1 MSILFKMHARH
12 RSPVGGYKTSSMGMG
27 GVATASR
34 VSPDGSGRGRGLHN
48 SEYRNYNRGG
58 YGRGQSRQFGF
69 QQPSHGNDIFM
80 EAGRLAAEYLVSKG
94 LLPPNALSGKLPN
107 GSLKSPVG
115 NFQGFKQ
122 QDIDEGQTSTLS
134 RMESDVGPGRR
145 RFSDEYEPVGSRNYM
160 RGRRRNESFRSY
172 SSEFN
177 RELQRTG
184 SLDRARAYPDVNSQ
198 DEAFPR
204 DRDEQQVAKDS
215 NVMLPSSLPGKQN
228 PDIESAEELMC
239 CDPKPALGDS
249 GKETGPINTGNDL
262 PSDGEPEPKKS
273 ADIGMLEEKA
283 DPVNLANST
292 DGLEKIGVNE
302 DIEVKLFSQEHNQTS
317 MTDNDLLSLCRFE
330 KVPTRTR
337 SSLAN
342 RGLKVCHDSED
353 EDAHE
358 SDIPKETE
366 VHSQD
371 IPVDASPGVI
381 LSDQNRDAKSLDSD
395 KLKPQSTEEEPCLT
409 YANKQLNETNSSS
422 FPGSKLTREEEKIE
436 GLTEIETCSSID
448 MGRGQKRELDD
459 NDDCKGG
466 GTKRPRELA
475 SLTSTFSDVFL
486 YHSNSMEKQQISQ
499 EPRRSH
505 SEPLIFPSEEKR
517 LVDISMIPEGD
528 ARLGSDF
535 TEKQLLPSSFKAFDL
550 NLMEASDVNE
560 NHDADP
566 VHIFPLITEGVKQEA
581 PVDIHLTMSSNS
593 DITSNYAKSSF
604 DGRDVEVIDL
614 ENDSEQEEKAFN
626 NPERKSEVVFTGT
639 DSFSDN
645 AHSTNNIPHAQ
656 DGYGLMISELL
667 GNDIANCPPLPADMD
682 SLHNDMGLHNG
693 LHNGEGMLG
702 DDDSIY
708 MSLGEIPI
716 SFLSPW
722 EQPAQE
728 FGKPF

>member
-1 MSILFKMHARH
+1 
-12 RSPVGGYKTSSMGMG
+12 MGMG

-58 YGRGQSRQFGF
+58 FGRGQSRQFGF

-184 SLDRARAYPDVNSQ
+184 SLDRARAYPDVNGQ

-215 NVMLPSSLPGKQN
+215 SVMLPSSLPGKQN
-228 PDIESAEELMC
+228 PDIESAEESMC

-292 DGLEKIGVNE
+292 DGLEKI
-302 DIEVKLFSQEHNQTS
+302 
-317 MTDNDLLSLCRFE
+317 
-330 KVPTRTR
+330 
-337 SSLAN
+337 
-342 RGLKVCHDSED
+342 
-353 EDAHE
+353 
-358 SDIPKETE
+358 
-366 VHSQD
+366 
-371 IPVDASPGVI
+371 
-381 LSDQNRDAKSLDSD
+381 DQNRDAKSLDSD
-395 KLKPQSTEEEPCLT
+395 QLKPQSTEEEPCLT
-409 YANKQLNETNSSS
+409 YANKQLNETSSSS
-422 FPGSKLTREEEKIE
+422 FPGSKLMREEEKIE
-436 GLTEIETCSSID
+436 GLTEIETCSAID

-716 SFLSPW
+716 SMLKIFLATLFDLNLVTELSLNAMPSVCVCICLCINAVTIHLIRSFLSPW

>member
-1 MSILFKMHARH
+1 MHARH
-12 RSPVGGYKTSSMGMG
+12 RSPVGGYKSSPMGMG

-34 VSPDGSGRGRGLHN
+34 VSPDGSVRGRGLHN

-58 YGRGQSRQFGF
+58 FGRGQSRKFGF

-107 GSLKSPVG
+107 GSLKSPAG
-115 NFQGFKQ
+115 NFQGFKR
-122 QDIDEGQTSTLS
+122 QDIDEGRTSTLS
-134 RMESDVGPGRR
+134 RLESEVGPGRR
-145 RFSDEYEPVGSRNYM
+145 RFPDEYESVGSRNYM
-160 RGRRRNESFRSY
+160 RGRRRNEYFRSY

-184 SLDRARAYPDVNSQ
+184 SSDRASAYPDMNGQ
-198 DEAFPR
+198 DDGLAR

-215 NVMLPSSLPGKQN
+215 NGMVPSSLRGKQN
-228 PDIESAEELMC
+228 PDIESAGESMGS
-239 CDPKPALGDS
+239 DQKPALEDS

-262 PSDGEPEPKKS
+262 PSDGEPEPKKFE
-273 ADIGMLEEKA
+273 DIGMSEKEA
-283 DPVNLANST
+283 DPVNLANNN
-292 DGLEKIGVNE
+292 DGLEKIAGNE
-302 DIEVKLFSQEHNQTS
+302 DIEVKLFSKEHNQTS
-317 MTDNDLLSLCRFE
+317 MLSNDLLSLCRFGN
-330 KVPTRTR
+330 VPTRTR
-337 SSLAN
+337 SSVAS
-342 RGLKVCHDSED
+342 RVLKVCHDSED

-358 SDIPKETE
+358 GGLPKETE
-366 VHSQD
+366 VLSQD
-371 IPVDASPGVI
+371 IPVDAPPGVI
-381 LSDQNRDAKSLDSD
+381 LSDQSHDAKSLDSD
-395 KLKPQSTEEEPCLT
+395 KLKPPSTNEKSCLT
-409 YANKQLNETNSSS
+409 YAIKQLNETSSSS
-422 FPGSKLTREEEKIE
+422 FPGSTLMREEEKIE
-436 GLTEIETCSSID
+436 GITEIETCSSIAT
-448 MGRGQKRELDD
+448 GRGEKRELDD
-459 NDDCKGG
+459 DDDCKG
-466 GTKRPRELA
+466 GTKRPRELT

-486 YHSNSMEKQQISQ
+486 YHSNSMEMEQTSQ

-528 ARLGSDF
+528 VRLGSDF
-535 TEKQLLPSSFKAFDL
+535 TEKQLLPSSLKAFDL
-550 NLMEASDVNE
+550 NLMETSDVNE
-560 NHDADP
+560 NHDVDP
-566 VHIFPLITEGVKQEA
+566 VHIFPVITEGVKQEA

-604 DGRDVEVIDL
+604 DGRNVEVIDL

-626 NPERKSEVVFTGT
+626 NPERRSEVVFTGT
-639 DSFSDN
+639 DGFSNN
-645 AHSTNNIPHAQ
+645 AHSTNNISHAQ

-667 GNDIANCPPLPADMD
+667 GNDIANCSPLPADMN
-682 SLHNDMGLHNG
+682 SLHNDMG

-716 SFLSPW
+716 SFLPW
-722 EQPAQE
+722 EQPTQE

>member
-1 MSILFKMHARH
+1 MNPRH
-12 RSPVGGYKTSSMGMG
+12 RSPVGGYKSSSVGMG

-34 VSPDGSGRGRGLHN
+34 VSPDGSVRGRGLHN
-48 SEYRNYNRGG
+48 SEYRNHNRGG
-58 YGRGQSRQFGF
+58 FGRGQAIV

-107 GSLKSPVG
+107 GSLKSPVE
-115 NFQGFKQ
+115 NFQGFKR
-122 QDIDEGQTSTLS
+122 QDIDEGRTSTLS
-134 RMESDVGPGRR
+134 RLETDVGPGRR
-145 RFSDEYEPVGSRNYM
+145 RFPDEYDSVGSRNYM

-184 SLDRARAYPDVNSQ
+184 SSDRARAYPDVNGQ
-198 DEAFPR
+198 DDDLAR

-215 NVMLPSSLPGKQN
+215 NGMLPSSLPGKQN
-228 PDIESAEELMC
+228 PDIESAGESMG
-239 CDPKPALGDS
+239 CDPGPALGDS
-249 GKETGPINTGNDL
+249 VKETSPTNTGNDL
-262 PSDGEPEPKKS
+262 PLVGEPEPKKS
-273 ADIGMLEEKA
+273 DDIGMSKKED
-283 DPVNLANST
+283 DPVNLANSS
-292 DGLEKIGVNE
+292 DGLEKIAGNE
-302 DIEVKLFSQEHNQTS
+302 DIEVKFFSKEHNQTS
-317 MTDNDLLSLCRFE
+317 MTSNDLLSLCRFE
-330 KVPTRTR
+330 NVPTRTR

-353 EDAHE
+353 EDAHVSE
-358 SDIPKETE
+358 LPKETE

-381 LSDQNRDAKSLDSD
+381 LSDQSHEAKNLDSD
-395 KLKPQSTEEEPCLT
+395 KLKPPSIEEESCLT
-409 YANKQLNETNSSS
+409 YAIKQLNETSSSS
-422 FPGSKLTREEEKIE
+422 FPGSTLMREEEKIE
-436 GLTEIETCSSID
+436 GLTEIETCSSIA
-448 MGRGQKRELDD
+448 MGRGEKRELDD
-459 NDDCKGG
+459 GDDCKGE
-466 GTKRPRELA
+466 TKRPRELA

-486 YHSNSMEKQQISQ
+486 YHSNSMEKQQTSQ

-517 LVDISMIPEGD
+517 LVDISIHEGD
-528 ARLGSDF
+528 VRLASDF

-550 NLMEASDVNE
+550 NLMETSDVNE

-566 VHIFPLITEGVKQEA
+566 VHIFPVVTEGVKQEA
-581 PVDIHLTMSSNS
+581 PVDIHLAMNNNS
-593 DITSNYAKSSF
+593 DITSNYAKSNF

-626 NPERKSEVVFTGT
+626 NPESRSEVVFTGN
-639 DSFSDN
+639 DGFSNN
-645 AHSTNNIPHAQ
+645 AHSTNNMPHAQ

-667 GNDIANCPPLPADMD
+667 GNDIANCSPLPADMN
-682 SLHNDMGLHNG
+682 SLHNDMG

-716 SFLSPW
+716 SFLTPW
-722 EQPAQE
+722 EQPTQE

>member
-1 MSILFKMHARH
+1 MSIPFKMHARL
-12 RSPVGGYKTSSMGMG
+12 RSPVGGYKSSSMGMG

-58 YGRGQSRQFGF
+58 FGRGQSKQFGF
-69 QQPSHGNDIFM
+69 QQPSQGNDMFM

-107 GSLKSPVG
+107 GSLKNPVG

-134 RMESDVGPGRR
+134 RLESDVGPGRR
-145 RFSDEYEPVGSRNYM
+145 RFPDEYDPVGSRNYM

-184 SLDRARAYPDVNSQ
+184 SSDRARAYPNVNDQ
-198 DEAFPR
+198 DDTFPR
-204 DRDEQQVAKDS
+204 DRDEQQVAKD
-215 NVMLPSSLPGKQN
+215 NGMVPSSVPGKQN
-228 PDIESAEELMC
+228 PDIESAGESMGS
-239 CDPKPALGDS
+239 DPKPSLGDS

-273 ADIGMLEEKA
+273 EDIGMSEKEA
-283 DPVNLANST
+283 DPVNLANSS
-292 DGLEKIGVNE
+292 DGLEKIAVNE
-302 DIEVKLFSQEHNQTS
+302 DIEVKLLSKEHNQTS
-317 MTDNDLLSLCRFE
+317 MTDNDLLSLCRFD

-353 EDAHE
+353 EDAHASE
-358 SDIPKETE
+358 LPKETE

-381 LSDQNRDAKSLDSD
+381 LSDQSHHGKSLDSD
-395 KLKPQSTEEEPCLT
+395 KLKPQSTEEETCLT
-409 YANKQLNETNSSS
+409 YAIKQLNETSSAS
-422 FPGSKLTREEEKIE
+422 FPKSTLMREEEKIE
-436 GLTEIETCSSID
+436 GLTEIETCSSIA
-448 MGRGQKRELDD
+448 MGRGEKRELDE
-459 NDDCKGG
+459 NDDCKG

-486 YHSNSMEKQQISQ
+486 YHSNSMEKQQTSQ

-517 LVDISMIPEGD
+517 LVDTSMIPEGD

-535 TEKQLLPSSFKAFDL
+535 TEKQVLPSSFKAFDL
-550 NLMEASDVNE
+550 NLMETSDVNE

-566 VHIFPLITEGVKQEA
+566 VHIFPVITEGVKQEA

-593 DITSNYAKSSF
+593 NITSNYAESSF

-626 NPERKSEVVFTGT
+626 NPERR
-639 DSFSDN
+639 
-645 AHSTNNIPHAQ
+645 
-656 DGYGLMISELL
+656 
-667 GNDIANCPPLPADMD
+667 
-682 SLHNDMGLHNG
+682 
-693 LHNGEGMLG
+693 
-702 DDDSIY
+702 
-708 MSLGEIPI
+708 
-716 SFLSPW
+716 
-722 EQPAQE
+722 
-728 FGKPF
+728 

>member
-12 RSPVGGYKTSSMGMG
+12 RSPVGGYKSSSMGMG
-27 GVATASR
+27 GVVTASR
-34 VSPDGSGRGRGLHN
+34 VSPDGSGRGRGLYN
-48 SEYRNYNRGG
+48 SEYRHYTRGG
-58 YGRGQSRQFGF
+58 FGRGQPRHFGF
-69 QQPSHGNDIFM
+69 QQPLQGNDMFM

-122 QDIDEGQTSTLS
+122 QDIDEGQTSTPSHL
-134 RMESDVGPGRR
+134 ESDVGPGRR
-145 RFSDEYEPVGSRNYM
+145 RFSDEYDPAGSRNYM

-184 SLDRARAYPDVNSQ
+184 SSDRARAYPDVNDQ
-198 DEAFPR
+198 DDTLPR
-204 DRDEQQVAKDS
+204 DTDEQQVAKDS
-215 NVMLPSSLPGKQN
+215 NVMLPNSLPGKQN
-228 PDIESAEELMC
+228 QDIESAEESMGN
-239 CDPKPALGDS
+239 DPKPAVEDS
-249 GKETGPINTGNDL
+249 GKETGPINTGNDH

-273 ADIGMLEEKA
+273 EDIVMSEKEA
-283 DPVNLANST
+283 DPVTLANSS
-292 DGLEKIGVNE
+292 DGLEKIAVNE
-302 DIEVKLFSQEHNQTS
+302 DIEVKLVSKEHNQTN
-317 MTDNDLLSLCRFE
+317 MTDNGLLSLCRFDN
-330 KVPTRTR
+330 VPTRTR

-342 RGLKVCHDSED
+342 RGLKVCHDSEN
-353 EDAHE
+353 EDAHASE
-358 SDIPKETE
+358 LPKETE

-381 LSDQNRDAKSLDSD
+381 LSDQSHDAKNLDSD
-395 KLKPQSTEEEPCLT
+395 KLKPQSTKEETCLT
-409 YANKQLNETNSSS
+409 YGIKQLNETSSSS
-422 FPGSKLTREEEKIE
+422 FPGSTLMREEEKIE
-436 GLTEIETCSSID
+436 GLTELETGSSIA
-448 MGRGQKRELDD
+448 MGRGEKRELDE
-459 NDDCKGG
+459 NDDCKE

-486 YHSNSMEKQQISQ
+486 YHSNSMEKQQTSQ

-517 LVDISMIPEGD
+517 LIDISMIPEGD

-550 NLMEASDVNE
+550 NLMETSDANE
-560 NHDADP
+560 NHNADP
-566 VHIFPLITEGVKQEA
+566 AHIFPVITEGVKQEA
-581 PVDIHLTMSSNS
+581 PVDSHLTMSSNS
-593 DITSNYAKSSF
+593 NITSNYAKSSF

-626 NPERKSEVVFTGT
+626 NPARRSEVVFTGT
-639 DSFSDN
+639 DGFSDN

-667 GNDIANCPPLPADMD
+667 GNDIANCAPLPEDIN
-682 SLHNDMGLHNG
+682 SLHNDMGLHNE
-693 LHNGEGMLG
+693 EGMLG

-716 SFLSPW
+716 SFLTPW
-722 EQPAQE
+722 EQPSQE

>member
-1 MSILFKMHARH
+1 MHARH

-94 LLPPNALSGKLPN
+94 LLPPNAVSGKLPN

-177 RELQRTG
+177 RELHRTG
-184 SLDRARAYPDVNSQ
+184 SLDRARAYPDVNGQ

-228 PDIESAEELMC
+228 PDIESAEVSMC

-262 PSDGEPEPKKS
+262 PSDGEPESKKS

-302 DIEVKLFSQEHNQTS
+302 DIEVKLFSQEHNQTT

-371 IPVDASPGVI
+371 IPVDASPDVI

-395 KLKPQSTEEEPCLT
+395 KLKPQSTKEEPCLT
-409 YANKQLNETNSSS
+409 YANKQS
-422 FPGSKLTREEEKIE
+422 FPGSALMREEEKIE
-436 GLTEIETCSSID
+436 GLTEIETCSSIA
-448 MGRGQKRELDD
+448 MGRGEKRELDD

-505 SEPLIFPSEEKR
+505 SEPLIVPSEEKR
-517 LVDISMIPEGD
+517 LVDISMISEGD

-535 TEKQLLPSSFKAFDL
+535 MEKQLLPSSFKAFDL

-566 VHIFPLITEGVKQEA
+566 VHMFPLITEGVKQEA

-639 DSFSDN
+639 DGFSGN

-667 GNDIANCPPLPADMD
+667 GNDIASCPPLPADMD
-682 SLHNDMGLHNG
+682 SLHNDMG

>member
-1 MSILFKMHARH
+1 MHARN
-12 RSPVGGYKTSSMGMG
+12 RSPVGGYKSSSLGMG

-34 VSPDGSGRGRGLHN
+34 VSPDGSVRDRGLHN

-58 YGRGQSRQFGF
+58 FGRGQMKQFGF

-115 NFQGFKQ
+115 NFQGFKRL
-122 QDIDEGQTSTLS
+122 DIDEGRTSTLS
-134 RMESDVGPGRR
+134 QLESDMGPGRR
-145 RFSDEYEPVGSRNYM
+145 RFPDEYDSVGSRNYM

-184 SLDRARAYPDVNSQ
+184 SSDRASAYSYVNVQ
-198 DEAFPR
+198 DDGLAH
-204 DRDEQQVAKDS
+204 DREEQQVAKDS
-215 NVMLPSSLPGKQN
+215 NGMLPSSLPAKQN
-228 PDIESAEELMC
+228 PDIESAGESMGS
-239 CDPKPALGDS
+239 DPKPDPGDS
-249 GKETGPINTGNDL
+249 GKEIGPINTGNDH

-273 ADIGMLEEKA
+273 EDIVMSEKEA
-283 DPVNLANST
+283 DPINLANNS
-292 DGLEKIGVNE
+292 DGLEKITGNE
-302 DIEVKLFSQEHNQTS
+302 DIKVKLISKEHNQIS
-317 MTDNDLLSLCRFE
+317 MTGNDLLSLCRFGN
-330 KVPTRTR
+330 VPTRTR

-342 RGLKVCHDSED
+342 RGSKICHDSED
-353 EDAHE
+353 EDTHE
-358 SDIPKETE
+358 GGLPKETE

-371 IPVDASPGVI
+371 IPVDVSTSVI
-381 LSDQNRDAKSLDSD
+381 ISDQSHDAKSLDSD
-395 KLKPQSTEEEPCLT
+395 KLELLPTEEESRLT
-409 YANKQLNETNSSS
+409 YTIKQLNPASSSS
-422 FPGSKLTREEEKIE
+422 FPGNTLREEEKIE
-436 GLTEIETCSSID
+436 GLTEIESCSSIA
-448 MGRGQKRELDD
+448 MGRGEKRELDD
-459 NDDCKGG
+459 DYCKGG
-466 GTKRPRELA
+466 TKKPRELA

-486 YHSNSMEKQQISQ
+486 YHTNSMEKQQNSH
-499 EPRRSH
+499 EPRRSR
-505 SEPLIFPSEEKR
+505 SEPIIFPSEENR

-528 ARLGSDF
+528 VRLGSDF

-550 NLMEASDVNE
+550 NLMETSDVNE

-566 VHIFPLITEGVKQEA
+566 VHIFKVITEGVKQEA

-604 DGRDVEVIDL
+604 EGRDVEVIDL

-626 NPERKSEVVFTGT
+626 NPESRSEVVFTGT
-639 DSFSDN
+639 DVFSNN

-667 GNDIANCPPLPADMD
+667 GNDITNCSPLPADMN
-682 SLHNDMGLHNG
+682 SLHNDMG

-716 SFLSPW
+716 SFLPW
-722 EQPAQE
+722 EQPTQE